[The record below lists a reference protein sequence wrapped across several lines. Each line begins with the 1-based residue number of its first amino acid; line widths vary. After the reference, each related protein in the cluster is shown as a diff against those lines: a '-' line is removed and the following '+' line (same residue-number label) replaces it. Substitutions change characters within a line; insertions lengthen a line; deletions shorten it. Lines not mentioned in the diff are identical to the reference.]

1 MSFGRLE
8 KPAGNRPMS
17 EINVTPL
24 VDVMLVLLVIFI
36 ITAPLMTSQLD
47 LELPKAPAPIAEK
60 VQENDAFVAIAIDA
74 QGQLYWD
81 DVAVDEASLIARLTQ
96 TGKANPATELRLRA
110 DTAVPYGQ
118 VVRLIAMAQTA
129 GLSRIGFLADPATGE
144 PPPEQLRKP

>member
-144 PPPEQLRKP
+144 PPPEPLRKP

>member
-47 LELPKAPAPIAEK
+47 LELPKTPAPVAEK
-60 VQENDAFVAIAIDA
+60 AQESDAFVAIAIDA
-74 QGQLYWD
+74 QGQVYWD
-81 DVAVDEASLIARLTQ
+81 DARVDEEGLRARLTQ

-129 GLSRIGFLADPATGE
+129 GLSRIGFLADPTTGE
-144 PPPEQLRKP
+144 PPPEQPRKP

>member
-8 KPAGNRPMS
+8 KPTGNRPMS

-47 LELPKAPAPIAEK
+47 LELPKTPAPVAEK
-60 VQENDAFVAIAIDA
+60 AQETDVFVAIAIDA
-74 QGQLYWD
+74 QGQIYWD
-81 DVAVDEASLIARLTQ
+81 DAKVDDDGLRARLATA
-96 TGKANPATELRLRA
+96 GKTNPATELRLRA

-118 VVRLIAMAQTA
+118 VVKLIAMAQTA

-144 PPPEQLRKP
+144 PQPVSPRKP

>member
-8 KPAGNRPMS
+8 KPVGNRPMS

-47 LELPKAPAPIAEK
+47 LELPKTPAPVVERA
-60 VQENDAFVAIAIDA
+60 QESDAFVAIAIDA
-74 QGQLYWD
+74 QGQIYWD
-81 DVAVDEASLIARLTQ
+81 DTKVDEEGLRVRLTQ
-96 TGKANPATELRLRA
+96 TGKANPVTELRLRA

-129 GLSRIGFLADPATGE
+129 GLSRIGFLADPVTGE
-144 PPPEQLRKP
+144 PPPEQPRKP